1 MEDFNIRKLRAISLY
16 TVITAAAVL
25 IIYQVLKN
33 LPAVLERT
41 SLLWAMVM
49 TVVSP
54 IILGFVIAYLLNPVV
69 LWYEKLI
76 VKRGWKFVAKR
87 ARGFAVLKAIF
98 TMMLLVTLIVSL
110 LVSSVTRQ
118 LQVGDLDG
126 IVLVIT
132 NFVENLNSFYQQ
144 VLDKLAS
151 MELQS
156 PDAQTLVADLS
167 DKIYGALNF
176 AISDVA
182 GFIANLSGNFTTFL
196 FGLVLSIYFMLD
208 ARKIS
213 MLLHRL
219 TTVLFKDSTNEKIRD
234 RLNDLNLAFSGYIR
248 GQLTD
253 VLFMMCAIS
262 IGLLLTGCKFAVGI
276 GVLAGLAN
284 LIPYFGPIVGYVLTV
299 VVCLIYGDYDTL
311 VISLIALF
319 AIQMIDGNV
328 VGPKLLARSISIH
341 PLLVILFLI
350 AGGAVGGLTGMLL
363 AVPLGGFVTI
373 RFNKWLKL
381 REEQE

>member
-1 MEDFNIRKLRAISLY
+1 MEDFNVRKLRTISLY
-16 TVITAAAVL
+16 TVLTAAAIL
-25 IIYQVLKN
+25 AIYQVLKN
-33 LPAVLERT
+33 LPEVMERVG
-41 SLLWAMVM
+41 LFWAMIM

-54 IILGFVIAYLLNPVV
+54 IIIGFVIAYLLNPIV
-69 LWYEKLI
+69 LWYEKFI
-76 VKRGWKFVAKR
+76 TKRHWKFMVKR
-87 ARGFAVLKAIF
+87 ARGFAVLKAIV
-98 TMMLLVTLIVSL
+98 TMMLLITLIVSL

-132 NFVENLNSFYQQ
+132 NFVDNLNSFYQQ

-156 PDAQTLVADLS
+156 PDAQTLVSDLS

-176 AISDVA
+176 AIGDVA
-182 GFIANLSGNFTTFL
+182 KFIAHLSGNFTTFL

-208 ARKIS
+208 ARKINA
-213 MLLHRL
+213 LLHRI
-219 TTVLFKDSTNEKIRD
+219 TTVLFKDSTNAKIKD
-234 RLNDLNLAFSGYIR
+234 HLNDLNAAFSGYIR

-253 VLFMMCAIS
+253 VLFMMFAIS
-262 IGLLLTGCKFAVGI
+262 VALLLSGCKFAVGI
-276 GVLAGLAN
+276 GVLAGLSN
-284 LIPYFGPIVGYVLTV
+284 LIPYLGPIVGYVLTII
-299 VVCLIYGDYDTL
+299 VCVIYGDYDTM

-319 AIQMIDGNV
+319 SIQMIDGNV
-328 VGPKLLARSISIH
+328 VGPKLLAKSISIH

-350 AGGAVGGLTGMLL
+350 AGGAVGGILGMLL
-363 AVPLGGFVTI
+363 AVPVGGFVTI